1 MIVSFRSKALE
12 RFWVKGERKHI
23 AADQITRLTERL
35 AYLNDAKKPDDM
47 NVAGWRFHA
56 LTGTDAGRYSVRVTA
71 NWRLTFGWS
80 ATGADAIDVDFQD
93 YH

>member
-23 AADQITRLTERL
+23 AAEQIARLSDRMIALDGAT
-35 AYLNDAKKPDDM
+35 KPEDM
-47 NVAGWRFHA
+47 NQPGFRFHV
-56 LTGTDAGRYSVRVTA
+56 LSGDQAGRYSVRVTA

-80 ATGADAIDVDFQD
+80 DDGADAIDVDYQD